1 MSGGVTSG
9 MQGTDGFETK
19 SGASGMRGG
28 YGSTSESIVRG
39 MERPSHTL
47 NLIR

>member
-9 MQGTDGFETK
+9 MQGFETE

-28 YGSTSESIVRG
+28 YGSTSESSVRG
-39 MERPSHTL
+39 MKRPSHTL